1 LAGVRARGVS
11 KKIWDLLFISA
22 TVEAS
27 NFKFGIQ
34 IVLGSSLPKNNFYDQ
49 NWQGSGLGKHP
60 KKFGTL
66 IFIFAVIE
74 ASKFKLGIQVGFG
87 E

>member
-1 LAGVRARGVS
+1 MVYDLGLGVAYQKTMFRTKIGTARGYGS
-11 KKIWDLLFISA
+11 IQRILGPILISA

-34 IVLGSSLPKNNFYDQ
+34 LRY
-49 NWQGSGLGKHP
+49 
-60 KKFGTL
+60 
-66 IFIFAVIE
+66 
-74 ASKFKLGIQVGFG
+74 G

>member
-1 LAGVRARGVS
+1 MTKIGGDPGYGAS
-11 KKIWDLLFISA
+11 KKFGTPLFISA

-34 IVLGSSLPKNNFYDQ
+34 
-49 NWQGSGLGKHP
+49 
-60 KKFGTL
+60 
-66 IFIFAVIE
+66 
-74 ASKFKLGIQVGFG
+74 VGHG